1 MYNVHKTFA
10 GLLDTWA
17 DFASIDEQT
26 SQLARTV
33 VLDLADWWCRI
44 AEPLDDE
51 TFDRILVSEF
61 GGMCESFAELYAR
74 TGEERYHVMADRFKD
89 HAIFDQLAQGE
100 DVLTG
105 MHANTQIPKCLD
117 GNVWARFATMNR
129 PTPPLTPSGIP
140 WYITVP

>member
-74 TGEERYHVMADRFKD
+74 TGEERYHVMADRFKN
-89 HAIFDQLAQGE
+89 HAIFDRWRKAQE
-100 DVLTG
+100 
-105 MHANTQIPKCLD
+105 
-117 GNVWARFATMNR
+117 
-129 PTPPLTPSGIP
+129 
-140 WYITVP
+140 